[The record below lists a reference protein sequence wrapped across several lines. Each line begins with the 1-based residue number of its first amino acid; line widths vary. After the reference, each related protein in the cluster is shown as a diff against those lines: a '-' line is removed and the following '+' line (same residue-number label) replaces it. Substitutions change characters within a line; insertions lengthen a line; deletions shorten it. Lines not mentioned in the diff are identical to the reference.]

1 MNPQKKIKPFTV
13 LITFYL
19 LLLLPFYVFNIRSAR
34 SIQVQDSWQAL
45 QTGLELPPYE
55 LRSDHLLV
63 TSLDAEGRCQI
74 HYNQMQETDRSE
86 LTSLIDQA
94 WRADNVS
101 GTLKDGT
108 IYYWKVHEEDGVRI
122 ALFDAGPQQTMMRR
136 QILFSLG
143 SSLVILLPVFFLFLV
158 LTRRAG
164 RLKEESGSALDL
176 VLQGADRTLI
186 DPHRLIMKAAEKF
199 SEPKNEKQEEWYHQL
214 LAARSQS
221 QLLIPL
227 LEGLLDGLQDEA
239 SGRIG
244 GGASDFSFLTG
255 KTAQAYE
262 SYFYRWGKELDYGIL
277 PGLPV
282 RGDLGR
288 LLAVPCNLFQLA
300 AEQSEPGSL
309 TRATLDQDVTGSPV
323 LTVIWD
329 GVPLDPSASKR
340 GIRDIQP
347 PSGSLFQLDKAVKAL
362 GGRLTL
368 EHREGQNQIRV
379 MLPGALADPTL

>member
-1 MNPQKKIKPFTV
+1 
-13 LITFYL
+13 
-19 LLLLPFYVFNIRSAR
+19 
-34 SIQVQDSWQAL
+34 
-45 QTGLELPPYE
+45 
-55 LRSDHLLV
+55 
-63 TSLDAEGRCQI
+63 
-74 HYNQMQETDRSE
+74 
-86 LTSLIDQA
+86 
-94 WRADNVS
+94 
-101 GTLKDGT
+101 
-108 IYYWKVHEEDGVRI
+108 
-122 ALFDAGPQQTMMRR
+122 
-136 QILFSLG
+136 
-143 SSLVILLPVFFLFLV
+143 
-158 LTRRAG
+158 
-164 RLKEESGSALDL
+164 
-176 VLQGADRTLI
+176 
-186 DPHRLIMKAAEKF
+186 MKAAGKF
-199 SEPKNEKQEEWYHQL
+199 SEPKNEKQEEWFRQL

-227 LEGLLDGLQDEA
+227 LEGLLADLQDEA

-244 GGASDFSFLTG
+244 ARASDFSFLTG

-262 SYFYRWGKELDYGIL
+262 PYFYRWGKGLDYGIL

-300 AEQSEPGSL
+300 AEHSEPGSL

-379 MLPGALADPTL
+379 MLPRALAVPTL